1 MDRPDQEISHREQ
14 CPKCAA
20 AGADNSKDNLVV
32 YKDGHA
38 RCYSCGYHV
47 SSGSQSTFVQTEET
61 YKPLMSHTTE
71 SILGKRGISAEAIK
85 RYDVSTIINE
95 ETGEVWVKFPLHDPN
110 RAVYT
115 NHLRQVDTATGTL
128 TRRMAYSPKNRILLP
143 VFGWRLVSKAK
154 TILVCEGETD
164 ALIAASRLPKNSPIV
179 AVGLVGTS
187 NAKRLGALLASLPDK
202 KEVVL
207 AFDNDNAGKEALQ
220 TVLSYVEA
228 HGLDEQLKFKVLHIP
243 TAHNDL
249 GDWLAAEPELNLE
262 EALVSFST
270 ASVLSGVLDGE
281 QMAQGLESY
290 INELRNT
297 SVVDLKFSPTLSDA
311 LRLFPGKLVGVIGDA
326 GQGKSTFAEHL
337 IMEFLSASKRVL
349 MVSQEMTPP
358 EVALKLARM
367 VRNQPLDNPQFL
379 KSLSDEERASI
390 ADTVRRI
397 AKNLY
402 TTDGFGRLEVE
413 KIDKTLHLLTS
424 ENLKPELV
432 VIDHLL
438 AICDTLEANTIV
450 NTCRDIKELARNH
463 QVCIVLLSHVR
474 KLQSERGKPSRP
486 KLVDAY
492 GGQGLQINADCVAG
506 VSSDKAT
513 RKTFVETVKVERL
526 GGIYADVTF
535 TYEDY
540 CLCEDERRNYDEE
553 TTDEEE
559 ERDDEPF

>member
-1 MDRPDQEISHREQ
+1 MHRLDQEISHREQ

-47 SSGSQSTFVQTEET
+47 SSGSQSTFKHTEPT

-71 SILGKRGISAEAIK
+71 SILGKRGISTEAIK
-85 RYDVSTIINE
+85 RYDVSTLLNE
-95 ETGEVWVKFPLHDPN
+95 ETGEIWIKFPLHDSN

-128 TRRMAYSPKNRILLP
+128 TRRMAFSPKGKMLLP

-164 ALIAASRLPKNSPIV
+164 ALIAASRLPKNSTIV

-187 NAKRLGALLASLPDK
+187 NAKRLGALLAALPDK

-207 AFDNDNAGKEALQ
+207 AFDNDSAGKEARQ
-220 TVLSYVEA
+220 TVLTYVEA
-228 HGLDEQLKFKVLHIP
+228 HGLDEQLKFKVLNIP
-243 TAHNDL
+243 SAYNDL
-249 GDWLAAEPELNLE
+249 GDWLTAESDLNLE
-262 EALVSFST
+262 EAITTFST
-270 ASVLSGVLDGE
+270 ASMLSGILDGE
-281 QMAQGLESY
+281 QMAQGLEEY

-297 SVVDLKFSPTLSDA
+297 SVVDLKFSPTLSNA
-311 LRLFPGKLVGVIGDA
+311 LRLFPGKLVGIIGDA

-337 IMEFLSASKRVL
+337 IMEFLSSSKRVL

-367 VRNQPLDNPQFL
+367 VRNQPLDNPRFL
-379 KSLSDEERASI
+379 KGLTEEERAEI
-390 ADTVRRI
+390 ANDVRRI
-397 AKNLY
+397 AKNLF
-402 TTDGFGRLEVE
+402 TTEGFGSLEVA
-413 KIDKTLHLLTS
+413 KIDKTLHLLTA

-450 NTCRDIKELARNH
+450 NTCKDIKELARNH
-463 QVCIVLLSHVR
+463 QVCIILLSHVR
-474 KLQSERGKPSRP
+474 KLTPGRGKVTRP
-486 KLVDAY
+486 KLSDAY
-492 GGQGLQINADCVAG
+492 GAQGLQINADCVLG
-506 VSSDKAT
+506 VSSDKDT
-513 RKTFVETVKVERL
+513 RETYVDTVKLERL
-526 GGIYADVTF
+526 GGSKADVTF
-535 TYEDY
+535 KYQDY
-540 CLCEDERRNYDEE
+540 CLFEEDARNYDEE

-559 ERDDEPF
+559 EHDDEPF